1 MAIETGVGGV
11 NVTDGRYVDHQR
23 KSSRDAR
30 RFAEEQAVV
39 VEVECRGCLLY
50 TSPSPR
56 DKRQSRMPSSA

>member
-1 MAIETGVGGV
+1 MRRFSCVAIETGVGGV

-39 VEVECRGCLLY
+39 VEVECRGTRPLGC
-50 TSPSPR
+50 
-56 DKRQSRMPSSA
+56 SSIC

>member
-39 VEVECRGCLLY
+39 VEVECRGTRPLGC
-50 TSPSPR
+50 
-56 DKRQSRMPSSA
+56 SSIC